1 MAISDYYTSTVTR
14 KVLSKANSIYG
25 ADGTETFSGSTTISA
40 RIWKLK
46 ANEVVLDESQRPLV
60 TNRAACDADNTVLY
74 TDRWNKLG
82 NELITNGGFVYWT
95 GTTPTAVPDGWTLDG
110 EDEDNFVQDVTNAC
124 RFGSDSPSFELIQ
137 SDVLTIGVTY
147 RYSLTI
153 SVISGNFT
161 MNTESSQIDFWTT
174 TGTKTGTFVA
184 DGNDIVFKKSAP
196 AALVVYFSDV
206 SIKEAAVETYDII
219 SVNLNEDKSSS
230 HHYEVELR
238 LV

>member
-74 TDRWNKLG
+74 TDRWVAGG
-82 NELITNGGFVYWT
+82 N
-95 GTTPTAVPDGWTLDG
+95 
-110 EDEDNFVQDVTNAC
+110 
-124 RFGSDSPSFELIQ
+124 
-137 SDVLTIGVTY
+137 
-147 RYSLTI
+147 
-153 SVISGNFT
+153 
-161 MNTESSQIDFWTT
+161 
-174 TGTKTGTFVA
+174 
-184 DGNDIVFKKSAP
+184 
-196 AALVVYFSDV
+196 
-206 SIKEAAVETYDII
+206 TYDII
-219 SVNLNEDKSSS
+219 SVNLNEDKTSS